1 MSALRDQIKR
11 EISECKAKC
20 EGNPAK
26 TWGMEYFNN
35 FFCNL
40 PDCFPKG
47 ALTHTRTGCQSIMPQ
62 HVPLREL
69 GCTNLSDLRLN
80 QSYADFYRAVDD
92 ALVTEGIPLEKVVRV
107 QELFFHFVRG
117 YNEGAKWR
125 THNLLMDIVTPAY
138 MRLREQGYTHY
149 DLAQ

>member
-1 MSALRDQIKR
+1 MVVSHRQQHSHPTNSASLFLKLNVSKQRKNKMSALRDQIKR

-92 ALVTEGIPLEKVVRV
+92 ALVTEGIPLEKVVR
-107 QELFFHFVRG
+107 
-117 YNEGAKWR
+117 
-125 THNLLMDIVTPAY
+125 
-138 MRLREQGYTHY
+138 
-149 DLAQ
+149 